1 MKTILPH
8 DIHHMQHA
16 LQLARR
22 GRFTT
27 HPNPNVGCVIINSAG
42 EVVGEGWHE
51 RAGEPHAEVYALRAA
66 GEQARGGTAYV
77 TLEPCSHQG
86 RTPPCADALIAAGL
100 KRVVVAME
108 DPFPAVSGRGIQKLR
123 DAGIDVFVGL
133 EANAAEKLNKGFIHR
148 CKTGLPLVQVKLAAS
163 IDGRTALASGES
175 KWITGPQARA
185 DVQLGRALSGAIL
198 TGADTVI
205 YDNPQL
211 NVRLAEMPPDAF
223 PSAVKK
229 ADRAVNQPARIV
241 IDTLGR
247 VPTNAIIFNDGVP
260 VYLVRTRPLN
270 LDYPSHV
277 TELIVPDRHGKADLE
292 ALLVQ
297 LAKMNFH
304 TIWCEAG
311 HQLAG
316 ALVGQ
321 HLAHELWLYI
331 GPKLMGQGAQPM
343 LALPQYDTMA
353 AVPELRLQDVQAIGH
368 DVKLIYTSKQP
379 NVNLGVTRV

>member
-1 MKTILPH
+1 MNTILPH
-8 DIHHMQHA
+8 DTHHMQRA
-16 LQLARR
+16 LVLARR

-27 HPNPNVGCVIINSAG
+27 HPNPNVGCVIINAAG
-42 EVVGEGWHE
+42 AVVGEGWHV
-51 RAGEPHAEVYALRAA
+51 RAGEAHAEVHALRAA

-108 DPFPAVSGRGIQKLR
+108 DPFAAVSGRGIEKLR
-123 DAGIDVFVGL
+123 NAGIEVFVGV
-133 EANAAEKLNKGFIHR
+133 EARAAAKLNKGFMHC

-185 DVQLGRALSGAIL
+185 DVQLGRALAGAIL

-205 YDNPQL
+205 YDNPRL
-211 NVRLAEMPPDAF
+211 NVRINEMPPDVF
-223 PSAVKK
+223 SPAVSK
-229 ADRAVNQPARIV
+229 ADRCVQQPIRVV
-241 IDTLGR
+241 IDSLGR
-247 VPTNAIIFNDGVP
+247 VPLNAGIFDDGVP
-260 VYLVRTRPLN
+260 VYLVRTRPLGLN
-270 LDYPSHV
+270 YPAHV
-277 TELIVPDRHGKADLE
+277 QELIVPDRHGKVDLK
-292 ALLVQ
+292 ALLKT
-297 LAKMNFH
+297 LAKMNVH
-304 TIWCEAG
+304 TVWCEAG

-321 HLAHELWLYI
+321 QLANELWLYI

-343 LALPQYDTMA
+343 LALPQYDSMA
-353 AVPELRLQDVQAIGH
+353 EVPQLHLQEVQPIGH
-368 DVKLIYTSKQP
+368 DVKLIYVCKQA
-379 NVNLGVTRV
+379 NTNQGVTRV